1 MNKEYAKNLEKIFYP
16 SSIAIVGASCK
27 PNSVGQGL
35 LRNALEGQGLRKIF
49 AINPFQQDVCGTPTY
64 PTLLD
69 VKEDIDLVIIAVPAK
84 TVPEVIDQC
93 CAKKVGGVI
102 IISAGF
108 AETGTE
114 GKKVQADI
122 VKKLQKANIPM
133 IGPNCLGIINPHS
146 NLNASFAPATPKK
159 GEIAFI
165 SQSGAMIDSIIDIGL
180 TENFG
185 FSKIISLGN
194 MADLDLIEFL
204 EILEKDNETKVIT
217 IYIEGISE
225 GRRALEAAKRITKK
239 KPIIV
244 IKAGKSEGTKKAVST
259 HTGSL
264 AGDYQIYQAAFKQA
278 GVIEADSVMEMFDIA
293 KALSWQP
300 QIKDGVAIITNGGG
314 CGILAVDY
322 CDQEDIKL
330 VDLDPATIKKID
342 KSGVMNPAW
351 SHRNPADILGD
362 AGPERYQIVLNSLLE
377 QKNIKGLLVIQT
389 LQIMTNPIENA
400 KFIIEAKNKF
410 KDKAIVCSFVGGKLT
425 KASMDLLEENKIPN
439 YIDPHRAVKAM
450 KFLIK

>member
-1 MNKEYAKNLEKIFYP
+1 
-16 SSIAIVGASCK
+16 
-27 PNSVGQGL
+27 
-35 LRNALEGQGLRKIF
+35 
-49 AINPFQQDVCGTPTY
+49 
-64 PTLLD
+64 
-69 VKEDIDLVIIAVPAK
+69 
-84 TVPEVIDQC
+84 
-93 CAKKVGGVI
+93 
-102 IISAGF
+102 
-108 AETGTE
+108 
-114 GKKVQADI
+114 
-122 VKKLQKANIPM
+122 
-133 IGPNCLGIINPHS
+133 
-146 NLNASFAPATPKK
+146 
-159 GEIAFI
+159 
-165 SQSGAMIDSIIDIGL
+165 
-180 TENFG
+180 
-185 FSKIISLGN
+185 

-362 AGPERYQIVLNSLLE
+362 AGPERYQVVLNSLLE
-377 QKNIKGLLVIQT
+377 QKNINGLLVIQT

-410 KDKAIVCSFVGGKLT
+410 KNKAIVCSFVGGKLT